1 MSSMTPVS
9 EIANR
14 YANALFD
21 LADEQGLLDT
31 VAGDLARLLS
41 AVDES
46 TDLQRVLRSPVLDR
60 NAQGNALNA
69 LLEAMEVSVLT
80 RNFVGLIAQNRR
92 LFALTAM
99 IDGFLS
105 ELARR
110 RGEITAEV
118 TAAKPLTDA
127 QVKALQDTLQNS
139 IGGKVTVAPQVDP
152 GLIGGLIVRVGSQM
166 VDTSLRTQLNKMQL
180 AMKGAS

>member
-1 MSSMTPVS
+1 LASMTPVS
-9 EIANR
+9 EIAKR

-31 VAGDLARLLS
+31 VAGDLARIIS

-60 NAQGNALNA
+60 DAQGKALKA
-69 LLEAMEVSVLT
+69 ILEAMEVSELT

-127 QVKALQDTLQNS
+127 QIKSLQDTLQNS

>member
-1 MSSMTPVS
+1 M
-9 EIANR
+9 
-14 YANALFD
+14 
-21 LADEQGLLDT
+21 
-31 VAGDLARLLS
+31 
-41 AVDES
+41 
-46 TDLQRVLRSPVLDR
+46 LDR
-60 NAQGNALNA
+60 DAQGKALKA
-69 LLEAMEVSVLT
+69 ILEAMEVSELT

-127 QVKALQDTLQNS
+127 QIKSLQDTLQNS

>member
-1 MSSMTPVS
+1 MASMTPVS
-9 EIANR
+9 EIAKR

-21 LADEQGLLDT
+21 LADEKGQLDA
-31 VAGDLARLLS
+31 VAGDLARLI
-41 AVDES
+41 AAIEES

-60 NAQGNALNA
+60 NEQGKALA
-69 LLEAMEVSVLT
+69 AILQAMEVSELT

-92 LFALTAM
+92 LFALTEM
-99 IDGFLS
+99 IDGFLA

-110 RGEITAEV
+110 RGEMTAEV
-118 TAAKPLTDA
+118 TAAKTLSDA
-127 QVKALQDTLQNS
+127 QIAALQDALQTAL
-139 IGGKVTVAPQVDP
+139 GGKVTVAPKVDP
-152 GLIGGLIVRVGSQM
+152 DLIGGLIVKVGSRM